1 MARTGRAQ
9 LVAAVS
15 AALLACGV
23 NGPDSERSQAS
34 TDDAAREDDASGGD
48 PLLARARQSIKG
60 GAIDPAIVQQLL
72 ASEDPAHA
80 RARRLL
86 RAMAREAG
94 GGEDETADASG
105 RPSLEVPEEGAGEG
119 LAASPIDGSTAAAG
133 TETGDAPD
141 EAQPQR
147 PRAVLRRISL
157 RDSKGGMTLTLHASG
172 GVLVGTAHQRQSG
185 TLRLVVESVGAEPR
199 LLRSRP
205 SRGQVEVTDIRR
217 GQDTVIITVR
227 VPPGWR
233 VGRTRRFSGGARIDL
248 VAP

>member
-9 LVAAVS
+9 PLAVVTVA
-15 AALLACGV
+15 LACQVG
-23 NGPDSERSQAS
+23 GPGADREHAS
-34 TDDAAREDDASGGD
+34 SDARAAGTHEGD
-48 PLLARARQSIKG
+48 PLLARARQSIKDG
-60 GAIDPAIVQQLL
+60 TIDPAVVKEIL

-86 RAMAREAG
+86 RAMAHETAG
-94 GGEDETADASG
+94 GDAKSTDASG
-105 RPSLEVPEEGAGEG
+105 Q
-119 LAASPIDGSTAAAG
+119 AALKLPGAAAG
-133 TETGDAPD
+133 TEAMSPVDQSTATAGAETASGGDETPI
-141 EAQPQR
+141 R
-147 PRAVLRRISL
+147 RHRAVLRRISL
-157 RDSKGGMTLTLHASG
+157 RERRGGMTLVLHASE

-233 VGRTRRFSGGARIDL
+233 VGKTRRFAGGARIQL

>member
-1 MARTGRAQ
+1 MVRTGPTQ
-9 LVAAVS
+9 LVAAV
-15 AALLACGV
+15 AAVLACQVG
-23 NGPDSERSQAS
+23 GPGAERGQAANEEAAAA
-34 TDDAAREDDASGGD
+34 TDAIDGD
-48 PLLARARQSIKG
+48 PLLAQARQSIENG
-60 GAIDPAIVQQLL
+60 TIDPALVQRLL

-86 RAMAREAG
+86 RAMAREEGRGAG
-94 GGEDETADASG
+94 KTADTPG
-105 RPSLEVPEEGAGEG
+105 RPTLKLPGAEAGNE
-119 LAASPIDGSTAAAG
+119 AAAEPIDPGASTAG
-133 TETGDAPD
+133 D
-141 EAQPQR
+141 EAGDGDEPTPARRQ
-147 PRAVLRRISL
+147 RAVLRRISL
-157 RDSKGGMTLTLHASG
+157 RERDGGMTLTLHASQ

-205 SRGQVEVTDIRR
+205 SRGQVEVTDVRR

-233 VGRTRRFSGGARIDL
+233 VGKTRRFGGGARIEL

>member
-1 MARTGRAQ
+1 MSRTGRAH
-9 LVAAVS
+9 LVAAV
-15 AALLACGV
+15 AAALACGKTGSDGEGSHV
-23 NGPDSERSQAS
+23 AN
-34 TDDAAREDDASGGD
+34 DDAALADGVREGD
-48 PLLARARQSIKG
+48 PLLARARQSIKDG
-60 GAIDPAIVQQLL
+60 TIDPAIVEQIL

-94 GGEDETADASG
+94 GGEGKAADAAG
-105 RPSLEVPEEGAGEG
+105 RPRLEVPEAGAGDG
-119 LAASPIDGSTAAAG
+119 IAASPIDGSTSTAE
-133 TETGDAPD
+133 TETV
-141 EAQPQR
+141 EATDDPPVR
-147 PRAVLRRISL
+147 RHRAVLRRISL
-157 RDSKGGMTLTLHASG
+157 RERKGGMTLTLHASE

-233 VGRTRRFSGGARIDL
+233 VGKTRRFNGGARIDL